1 MTKREFLTKII
12 EAGIDVKLT
21 EFATQELEKL
31 DTTNA
36 RRRDKVSKAAAAN
49 IPLLEKIETE
59 ILDGEPKT
67 ASDVAAFLEVSVQK
81 ASALCRK
88 LVAEGRARETEVKVP
103 KKGKQK
109 GFLSI

>member
-1 MTKREFLTKII
+1 MTKREFLTKVI
-12 EAGIDVKLT
+12 EAGIDVELT
-21 EFATQELEKL
+21 EFATQELAKL

-36 RRRDKVSKAAAAN
+36 RRDKVSKAAAAN
-49 IPLLEKIETE
+49 IPLLEKIEAE
-59 ILDGEPKT
+59 ILDDEPKT

>member
-1 MTKREFLTKII
+1 MTKREFLTKIMESNL
-12 EAGIDVKLT
+12 EAEIVN
-21 EFATQELEKL
+21 FATEELAKL

-49 IPLLEKIETE
+49 IPLLEKIEAE
-59 ILDGEPKT
+59 ILDDEPKT

-88 LVAEGRARETEVKVP
+88 LVAEGRAREIEVKVP